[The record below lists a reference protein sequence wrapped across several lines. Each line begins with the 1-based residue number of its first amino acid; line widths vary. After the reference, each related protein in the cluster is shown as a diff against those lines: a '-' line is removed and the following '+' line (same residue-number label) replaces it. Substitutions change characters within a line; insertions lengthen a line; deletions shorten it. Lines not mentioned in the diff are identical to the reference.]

1 MDAKPVPRVS
11 DSAGQGGTQG
21 CISNKFLIQQ
31 VRVGPKA
38 AFLTSSHEVL
48 LSSPDCVS
56 ERLTV

>member
-21 CISNKFLIQQ
+21 CISNKFLIQH

-38 AFLTSSHEVL
+38 AFLTSF
-48 LSSPDCVS
+48 
-56 ERLTV
+56 